1 MGGKVL
7 FLCTGNYYRS
17 RYAEQLFNAL
27 CRQQGLA
34 WHASSRGQQPSP
46 ENLGSMSKYALDRL
60 QAQGFEA
67 EAGLRLPMNLLRSD
81 LIGADVT
88 IAVNESEHRPMMQA
102 LYPEWADGI
111 RYWRVHDLDV
121 TDAESA
127 LSSLEQAVRSLVEEL
142 SAP

>member
-1 MGGKVL
+1 MGGTVL

-17 RYAEQLFNAL
+17 RFAEQLFNAL
-27 CRQQGLA
+27 CRQKGLA
-34 WHASSRGQQPSP
+34 WQASSRGLQTSP
-46 ENLGSMSKYALDRL
+46 ENLGTMSKYALDRL
-60 QAQGFEA
+60 RAKGIEVG
-67 EAGLRLPMNLLRSD
+67 AGLRLPMNLLRSD
-81 LIGADVT
+81 LVEADVT

-121 TDAESA
+121 TDADSA
-127 LSSLEQAVRSLVEEL
+127 LSSLEEAVRSLIEEL

>member
-1 MGGKVL
+1 MGGTVL

-17 RYAEQLFNAL
+17 RFAEELFNAL

-34 WHASSRGQQPSP
+34 WQATSRGLQTSP

-60 QAQGFEA
+60 RAKGIEVG
-67 EAGLRLPMNLLRSD
+67 AGLRLPMNLLRSD
-81 LIGADVT
+81 LVEADVT

-121 TDAESA
+121 TDADSA
-127 LSSLEQAVRSLVEEL
+127 LSSLEEAVRSLIEEL